1 MLKNDE
7 LKIKT
12 ELLVNQFLD
21 VLNKFQQIQIENRDL
36 NVMFHNQ
43 RRIIDSIKSIVSN
56 VQVQD
61 NEVIEHFY
69 TSKNFKPIICQ
80 TSQNV
85 C

>member
-61 NEVIEHFY
+61 NEVIEHF
-69 TSKNFKPIICQ
+69 
-80 TSQNV
+80 
-85 C
+85 